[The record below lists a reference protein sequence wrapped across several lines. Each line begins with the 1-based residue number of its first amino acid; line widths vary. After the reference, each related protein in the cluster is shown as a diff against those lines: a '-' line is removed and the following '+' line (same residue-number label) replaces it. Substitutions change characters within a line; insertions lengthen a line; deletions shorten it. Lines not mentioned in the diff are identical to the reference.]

1 MNYRD
6 LIDFE
11 PVDSVVQL
19 RWADDHSR
27 AAHLVSSYVISDR
40 MGDMILGQI
49 LPVIDLRPSQ
59 RNGGLFVV
67 GNYGTGKSHLMSVI
81 SAVAEHSELA
91 ASLTHAGVAAGLAPL
106 AGRFQVVRQE
116 FGATQMPL
124 RDVVFG
130 YLEDGLAQ
138 MGVAYTFPPLDQVRN
153 SKDSLVLMMARFQE
167 KYPSQGLLV
176 MIDELLE
183 YLTHRNDKQ
192 LALDL
197 AFLREMGEVSS
208 QTALRFVAGL
218 QEALFD
224 NPRFQFAADS
234 VRRVKDRF
242 EQVRIVREDVAYVVS
257 RRLLRKNDQQRT
269 WIRRHLEGF
278 TGLYGDM
285 AERLDAFVE
294 LFPIHPAYLET
305 FEQVTLIEKRQ
316 ALREI
321 SREMQQRLD
330 QPVSSEKPG
339 LLSFD
344 SYWRAIQ
351 SDASYRAV
359 PEVREVLDKSQVL
372 EEKSRTAVRAAYR
385 DAARRIIH
393 ALALHRLT
401 VGDLSA
407 PIGLTAEEL
416 RDRLCLLL
424 PIPERD
430 ADFLLTSVESV
441 LDEIIRAVSGQFI
454 SRNPENGQ
462 YYLDLH
468 KDVDFDALVEQRADS
483 LDENALD
490 RYYFEMLAHAL
501 ELTESAYVPGFR
513 IWQREIPW
521 PGHGISRDGYI
532 FLGAANER
540 STAQPERDFY
550 IHILGLYAQE
560 QEKSPAQADE
570 IFFTLPEWDESFDR
584 SLHLYAGA
592 REMSSISSGA
602 NRGQYDN
609 KANGHRQR
617 LVNWLR
623 ENLSRSLVVR
633 HRGRE
638 ERVAQLLARLR
649 LSLPTSS
656 LRDQIWQL
664 AAALLDPVFAAR
676 YPDYPSFA
684 DSALTL
690 ATIPQAANAALRAI
704 AGAPPT
710 RQAQAVLEGLRLA
723 SQSNRQWHFAPEE
736 SAYLRPLLGRLKE
749 LPPTQV
755 LNRSELIGGDP
766 RRERSVDFH
775 LEGEWLAVMLLA
787 LVRQGVITLQV
798 RGRKLG
804 VDDLEEAAQWG
815 VEELLRFTSLA
826 RPRSLPEQAL
836 RALFAGLNL
845 PEGLIR
851 DPAQHELA
859 VQSLANTV
867 VQELDRAV
875 QVLDRLRDGLHFWRF
890 AVLGEEESRSWREA
904 LEGYR
909 DLLQSIERIRTPG
922 HLRTFAHSQ
931 AQVKEMLAGR
941 QILHD
946 FERLQRSLESVRPLL
961 ELVYQAETTLPAHAP
976 WLEDVQAARSEQ
988 QKRLQDPAQRLASH
1002 TIGLLKGA
1010 LENLRSSYATAY
1022 LELHNRERLNPSQDA
1037 RKQRL
1042 VREPRRAQLRALA
1055 ALDFLPESE
1064 LERWEKP
1071 VQELVVCMGCS
1082 AGELQNRVVC
1092 PHCNYHPRAA
1102 GSGEQPAA
1110 SRLERAEQEF
1120 ELLHTRWLENL
1131 RQELSK
1137 ETARTNLEA
1146 LTEAQRKPVQAFI
1159 DSGSL
1164 PERLTRETVE
1174 AMQDSLRGLQKVNL
1188 DGADLL
1194 LALTRPGMPCTSAD
1208 LEQRFRAFLQEKTAG
1223 TPPARLRIQID
1234 W

>member
-1 MNYRD
+1 MKYSE
-6 LIDFE
+6 LITFD

-19 RWADDHSR
+19 RWANDRER
-27 AAHLVSSYVISDR
+27 AERLVSTYVISDR
-40 MGDMILGQI
+40 MADMILRQI
-49 LPVIDLRPSQ
+49 LPVLDLRPTQ
-59 RNGGLFVV
+59 RSGGLFVV
-67 GNYGTGKSHLMSVI
+67 GNYGTGKSHLMSVL
-81 SAVAEHSELA
+81 SAVAEHGEA
-91 ASLTHAGVAAGLAPL
+91 REKLTHLGVAEGLQPL

-116 FGATQMPL
+116 FGATQINL

-130 YLEDGLAQ
+130 YLEEGLAR
-138 MGVAYTFPPLDQVRN
+138 MGVVYAFPPMDQARN
-153 SKDSLVLMMARFQE
+153 SKDLLVAMMARLHE
-167 KYPSQGLLV
+167 KYPEQGLLV

-183 YLTHRNDKQ
+183 YLTHRTDKQ
-192 LALDL
+192 LYLDL
-197 AFLREMGEVSS
+197 AFLREMGEVCS
-208 QTALRFVAGL
+208 QTHLRFVAGL

-242 EQVRIVREDVAYVVS
+242 EQVRIVREDVAYVVA
-257 RRLLRKNDQQRT
+257 RRLLRKNDRQRA

-278 TGLYGDM
+278 TGLYGEM
-285 AERLDAFVE
+285 AERLESFVE

-330 QPVSSEKPG
+330 QPVDPDASG

-359 PEVREVLDKSQVL
+359 PELREVLDKCQVL
-372 EEKSRTAVRAAYR
+372 EEKARTAVRTAYR
-385 DAARRIIH
+385 DPARRIIH

-401 VGDLSA
+401 VGDLAA
-407 PIGLTAEEL
+407 PIGLTAQEL

-441 LDEIIRAVSGQFI
+441 LEEIIRAVSGQFI

-462 YYLDLH
+462 YYLDLR
-468 KDVDFDALVEQRADS
+468 KDVDFDALIEQRADS
-483 LDENALD
+483 LGDNEFN
-490 RYYFEMLAHAL
+490 RYFFEAVAHAL
-501 ELTESAYVPGFR
+501 ELTDSAYVPGFR

-521 PGHGISRDGYI
+521 PGHGVTRDGYI

-540 STAQPERDFY
+540 STAQPQRDFY
-550 IHILGLYAQE
+550 LHILALFGQE
-560 QEKSPAQADE
+560 QPQTTPQADE
-570 IFFTLPEWDESFDR
+570 LFFALPTWDESFDR
-584 SLHLYAGA
+584 SLRLYAGA
-592 REMSSISSGA
+592 REMSAISSGG
-602 NRGQYDN
+602 NRSQYDG
-609 KANGHRQR
+609 KATAQRQR
-617 LVNWLR
+617 MVNWLR
-623 ENLSRSLVVR
+623 ENLTRSVVLR
-633 HRGRE
+633 HRGGE
-638 ERVAQLLARLR
+638 ERVADAVARLR
-649 LSLPTSS
+649 LSLPTGT
-656 LRDQIWQL
+656 LRDQIWNL
-664 AAALLDPVFAAR
+664 ASALLAPTFAEH
-676 YPDYPSFA
+676 YPEYPRFG
-684 DSALTL
+684 DGMLTQ

-710 RQAQAVLEGLRLA
+710 RQAQAVLEGLGLA
-723 SQSNRQWHFAPEE
+723 PQSSRQWHFAPEE
-736 SAYLRPLLGRLKE
+736 STYLRPLLQRLAE

-755 LNRSELIGGDP
+755 INRGQIIGGDP
-766 RRERSVDFH
+766 RRERTVDFG

-798 RGRKLG
+798 RGRKIG
-804 VDDLEEAAQWG
+804 VDDLEEAAGWG

-836 RALFAGLNL
+836 TALFAGLGL

-851 DPAQHELA
+851 DQSQHELA

-867 VQELDRAV
+867 VQELDRTV
-875 QVLDRLRDGLHFWRF
+875 QTLDRLRDGLHFWRF
-890 AVLGEEESRSWREA
+890 PLLGEEESRGWRER

-922 HLRTFAHSQ
+922 HLRNFAHTQ
-931 AQVKEMLAGR
+931 AQVRQMLAGR
-941 QILHD
+941 QTLHD
-946 FERLQRSLESVRPLL
+946 FERLQRSLESVRPQL
-961 ELVYQAETTLPAHAP
+961 ELIYQAETTLPADAA
-976 WLEDVQAARSEQ
+976 WLAEVQAARADQME
-988 QKRLQDPAQRLASH
+988 RLQDPEQRLSPH
-1002 TIGLLKGA
+1002 VIGLLKGA
-1010 LENLRSSYATAY
+1010 LENLRSSYAAAY
-1022 LELHNRERLNPSQDA
+1022 LDLHNLARLNPSQDA

-1042 VREPRRAQLRALA
+1042 LRDPRHAQLRALA
-1055 ALDFLPESE
+1055 SLDFLPESE
-1064 LERWEKP
+1064 LERWEQP
-1071 VQELVVCMGCS
+1071 VAGLVTCMGCS
-1082 AGELQNRVVC
+1082 AAELANRVIC
-1092 PHCNYHPRAA
+1092 PHCNYHPRSA
-1102 GSGEQPAA
+1102 GVEDQPAA
-1110 SRLERAEQEF
+1110 SRLEQSEGEF
-1120 ELLHTRWLENL
+1120 EALSTRWIANL

-1137 ETARTNLEA
+1137 ETAQANLEA
-1146 LTEAQRKPVQAFI
+1146 LAESQHRAVQAFV

-1174 AMQDSLRGLQKVNL
+1174 AMQDCLRGLQKVTL

-1194 LALTRPGMPCTSAD
+1194 LALTRPGMPCTLSE
-1208 LEQRFRAFLQEKTAG
+1208 LESRYRAFLQENTAG